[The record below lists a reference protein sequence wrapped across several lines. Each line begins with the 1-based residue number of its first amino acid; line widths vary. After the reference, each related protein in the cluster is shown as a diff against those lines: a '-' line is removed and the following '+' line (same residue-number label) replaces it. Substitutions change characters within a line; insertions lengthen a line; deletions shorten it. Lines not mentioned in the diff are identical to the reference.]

1 MNKHKVIAPDGS
13 LHKRVS
19 QNRVYTHTVMGQHK
33 QSGKWINLG
42 WCSSAELA
50 RKLYGSRK
58 CSYYN
63 NVTIFEAEKG

>member
-1 MNKHKVIAPDGS
+1 
-13 LHKRVS
+13 
-19 QNRVYTHTVMGQHK
+19 MGQQK
-33 QSGKWINLG
+33 ESGKWINLG

-50 RKLYGSRK
+50 RKLSGSRK